1 MTKNLAEAGTEVAL
15 GAPPVDPLLGRLVD
29 DRYRMIR
36 RLGAGGMG
44 IVYEA
49 KHEVLNTR
57 LAIKVLRKEAAGDE
71 EALERSRREA
81 QAASAIGSEHIV
93 DVRDFGRL
101 EDGSTYVVMELIDG
115 KDLFAIVRAAP
126 IAWGRACRIGA
137 QVCDALFAAHEQ
149 GIVHRDL
156 KLENVL
162 LTERRGEPDFV
173 KIVDF
178 GIAKVQGGAKI
189 TLAGR
194 VMGTPEYMSPEQC
207 AGRGVDHRT
216 DIYSLGVMLYEM
228 ITGTLPFQ
236 DPDLA
241 KLVRMQMLEPPPPP
255 TQVRPD
261 LEIPLALE
269 AVILRCL
276 AKEKQA
282 RFQTMAEVA
291 AALRAIEPQREE
303 APRAAPAIP
312 VVDPRATTRSGPQ
325 STARPRWIVPALA
338 LAALAVVAVGVIVL
352 EGATSPED
360 AVAPVE
366 APPPLPAARLTA
378 PEPPPEPARREEPPA
393 RSTVVEPAR
402 GITVESEPASVQVFD
417 AEGALL
423 GDTPL
428 ALPRPSQGE
437 RIAIELRASGYAPQP
452 VMLSEL
458 SGERVLVRLE
468 PRASGRRATPIE
480 APSAQ
485 PRIAEPPAEPTAPTP
500 QRRSELRDPW
510 D

>member
-1 MTKNLAEAGTEVAL
+1 MTKILAEAGTEVAL
-15 GAPPVDPLLGRLVD
+15 AAPPADPLIGRVLD
-29 DRYRMIR
+29 ERYRIVR

-57 LAIKVLRKEAAGDE
+57 LAIKVLRQEAAGDE

-115 KDLFAIVRAAP
+115 KDLFAIVRQAP
-126 IAWGRACRIGA
+126 IEWARACRVGA

-162 LTERRGEPDFV
+162 LTARRGEPDFV

-178 GIAKVQGGAKI
+178 GIAKVQGSAKI

-194 VMGTPEYMSPEQC
+194 VVGTPEYMSPEQC
-207 AGRGVDHRT
+207 AGRSVDHRT
-216 DIYSLGVMLYEM
+216 DIYALGVMLYEM

-241 KLVRMQMLEPPPPP
+241 KLVRMQMLAPPPAP
-255 TQVRPD
+255 TSVRPD
-261 LEIPLALE
+261 LALPLALE
-269 AVILRCL
+269 GVILRCL
-276 AKEKQA
+276 AKEKAA

-291 AALRAIEPQREE
+291 AELRALAPDRE
-303 APRAAPAIP
+303 APAPIAI
-312 VVDPRATTRSGPQ
+312 VDPRATTSSGRVRA
-325 STARPRWIVPALA
+325 ARPRWIIPALA
-338 LAALAVVAVGVIVL
+338 VLAIGAIGAIVA
-352 EGATSPED
+352 GAGSKDDEEVS
-360 AVAPVE
+360 VA
-366 APPPLPAARLTA
+366 APPPPPVIA
-378 PEPPPEPARREEPPA
+378 PEAPREEPRRPA
-393 RSTVVEPAR
+393 EPAVPPAVEPL
-402 GITVESEPASVQVFD
+402 GITVESEPAGVPVFD

-428 ALPRPSQGE
+428 SLPRPTGDE
-437 RIAIELRASGYAPQP
+437 RIALELRAPGHASQP
-452 VMLSEL
+452 VVLSAL
-458 SGERVLVRLE
+458 SAERVVIRLE
-468 PRASGRRATPIE
+468 PRTPGRRAPPIE
-480 APSAQ
+480 APSAAPARVAPEAPAP
-485 PRIAEPPAEPTAPTP
+485 PR
-500 QRRSELRDPW
+500 RRNELRDPW